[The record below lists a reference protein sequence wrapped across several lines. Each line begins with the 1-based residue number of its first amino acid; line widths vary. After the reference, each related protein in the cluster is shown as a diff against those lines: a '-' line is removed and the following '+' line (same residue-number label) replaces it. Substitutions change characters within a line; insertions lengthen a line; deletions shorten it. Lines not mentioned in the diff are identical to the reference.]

1 MKVVKNLKVEP
12 YSGEDKIDED
22 EDDYIELKE
31 EGIIVSDEPTDNIE
45 ELEEDIPFQDDW
57 ERISLVGMKQSI
69 SNWIDDNLENQDVE
83 NYDIHSKE
91 DETRLYV
98 KVHQENSED
107 EEDDT
112 DHYFCI
118 FEKHETKKVEM
129 TDVKF

>member
-12 YSGEDKIDED
+12 YSGEDKIDDD

-45 ELEEDIPFQDDW
+45 ELEEDTPFQDDW

-69 SNWIDDNLENQDVE
+69 SNWIDDNLENEDVE
-83 NYDIHSKE
+83 NYDIQSKQ

>member
-1 MKVVKNLKVEP
+1 MKEEDKEIVVEQ
-12 YSGEDKIDED
+12 YTGEDR

-31 EGIIVSDEPTDNIE
+31 EVIIVSDEPTDNIE
-45 ELEEDIPFQDDW
+45 DLEEDIPFQDDW

-69 SNWIDDNLENQDVE
+69 SNWIDDNLENEDVE
-83 NYDIHSKE
+83 NYDIQSKQ

-98 KVHQENSED
+98 KVHQENCED

-112 DHYFCI
+112 EHYFCI
-118 FEKHETKKVEM
+118 FEKHDTRKVEM

>member
-12 YSGEDKIDED
+12 YSGEDKIDDD

-31 EGIIVSDEPTDNIE
+31 EGIIVSDEPTDNNE
-45 ELEEDIPFQDDW
+45 DLEEDIPFQDDW

-69 SNWIDDNLENQDVE
+69 CNWIDDNLENQDVE

>member
-12 YSGEDKIDED
+12 YSGEDKIDDD

-31 EGIIVSDEPTDNIE
+31 EGIIVSDEPTDNIKD
-45 ELEEDIPFQDDW
+45 LEEDTPFQDDW

-69 SNWIDDNLENQDVE
+69 SNWIDDNLENEDVE
-83 NYDIHSKE
+83 NYDIQSKQ

>member
-12 YSGEDKIDED
+12 YSGEDKIDDD

-45 ELEEDIPFQDDW
+45 DLEEDIPFQDDW

-69 SNWIDDNLENQDVE
+69 SNWIDDNLENEDVE

>member
-12 YSGEDKIDED
+12 YSGEDKIDDD

-31 EGIIVSDEPTDNIE
+31 EGIIVSDEPTDNNE
-45 ELEEDIPFQDDW
+45 DLEEDIPFQDDW
-57 ERISLVGMKQSI
+57 ERISLVDMKQSI
-69 SNWIDDNLENQDVE
+69 CNWIDDNLENEDVE

>member
-12 YSGEDKIDED
+12 YSGEDKIDDD

-31 EGIIVSDEPTDNIE
+31 EGIIVSDEPTDNNE
-45 ELEEDIPFQDDW
+45 DLEEDIPFQDDW

-69 SNWIDDNLENQDVE
+69 SNWIDDNLENEDVE
-83 NYDIHSKE
+83 NYDIQSKQ

>member
-12 YSGEDKIDED
+12 YSGEDKIDD
-22 EDDYIELKE
+22 GEDDYIELKE

-45 ELEEDIPFQDDW
+45 ELEEDIPFQEDW

-69 SNWIDDNLENQDVE
+69 SNWIDDNLENEDVE

>member
-12 YSGEDKIDED
+12 YSGEDKIDD

-45 ELEEDIPFQDDW
+45 DLEEDIPFQDDW

-69 SNWIDDNLENQDVE
+69 SNWIDDNLENEDVE
-83 NYDIHSKE
+83 NYDIQSKQ

-107 EEDDT
+107 EEDET
-112 DHYFCI
+112 KHYYCI
-118 FEKHETKKVEM
+118 FEKHNTRKVEK

>member
-1 MKVVKNLKVEP
+1 MKEEEKGEIVEQ
-12 YSGEDKIDED
+12 YTGEDR

-31 EGIIVSDEPTDNIE
+31 EVIIVSDEPTDNIE

-69 SNWIDDNLENQDVE
+69 SNWIDDNLEKEDEE
-83 NYDIHSKE
+83 NYEIYSKE

-98 KVHQENSED
+98 KIHQDNCED

-112 DHYFCI
+112 EHYFCI
-118 FEKHETKKVEM
+118 FEKHDTRKVEM

>member
-12 YSGEDKIDED
+12 YSGEDKIDDD

-69 SNWIDDNLENQDVE
+69 SNWIDDNLENEDVE

-98 KVHQENSED
+98 KVHQENCED

-112 DHYFCI
+112 EHYFCI
-118 FEKHETKKVEM
+118 FEKHDTRKVEM

>member
-1 MKVVKNLKVEP
+1 MTEEKVKIVEQ
-12 YSGEDKIDED
+12 YTGEDR

-31 EGIIVSDEPTDNIE
+31 EVIIVSDEPTDNNE
-45 ELEEDIPFQDDW
+45 DLEEDIPFKEDW
-57 ERISLVGMKQSI
+57 VRISVESIKQSI
-69 SNWIDDNLENQDVE
+69 CNWIDDNLENEDVG
-83 NYDIHSKE
+83 NYDIQSKQ